1 MSTILGIS
9 GSPRRNGNSAFLL
22 EKSLQAAETAGAR
35 RLPVVYVNELK
46 FRGCQNCGG
55 CAKTGTCIEKDGMTE
70 IYPLLRQADIWL
82 FASSIFFDNI
92 TGQLK
97 SFFDRLYCL
106 DKPPGSKLPG
116 RRSGGF
122 LIVYEDKPRKDY
134 LRYTDVYLKYL
145 PWFGD
150 FAYTEAMEGPRLA
163 GPADAEKRPDLISLA
178 EAMGRRLV
186 ERLNAG

>member
-1 MSTILGIS
+1 MISILGIL
-9 GSPRRNGNSAFLL
+9 GSPRKNGNSAFLL
-22 EKSLQAAETAGAR
+22 DRSLHAAQATGAR
-35 RLPVVYVNELK
+35 RLPVVYVNELN

-55 CAKTGTCIEKDGMTE
+55 CAKTGICSQKDGMTE

-134 LRYTDVYLKYL
+134 LRYTDIYLKYL
-145 PWFGD
+145 SWFAE
-150 FAYTEAMEGPRLA
+150 FVYTEALEGPRLA
-163 GPADAEKRPDLISLA
+163 GPADAKDRPELISRA
-178 EAMGRRLV
+178 ESMGRRLV
-186 ERLNAG
+186 QKLKTG